1 MCGGLIYSFTRG
13 QIGGIISP
21 MPVLARPTKITFGD
35 MRDMGV
41 RGLLI
46 YCSDY
51 KWKSTA
57 PADHQMI
64 DDRQ

>member
-21 MPVLARPTKITFGD
+21 MPAQTRPTKITFGE
-35 MRDMGV
+35 MRSTV

-46 YCSDY
+46 YCQEGY
-51 KWKSTA
+51 GCV
-57 PADHQMI
+57 
-64 DDRQ
+64 

>member
-1 MCGGLIYSFTRG
+1 VCGGLIYSFTRG

-21 MPVLARPTKITFGD
+21 MPDQTRPTKITFGD

-46 YCSDY
+46 YCQEGY
-51 KWKSTA
+51 GCV
-57 PADHQMI
+57 
-64 DDRQ
+64 